1 MKVQEDL
8 VEYNKIMERQ
18 LKDHE
23 AERKKDEELKLMKL
37 EHGNN
42 VK

>member
-1 MKVQEDL
+1 M

-23 AERKKDEELKLMKL
+23 AERRKEEELKLMKL
-37 EHGNN
+37 ENGNN
-42 VK
+42 VKYI